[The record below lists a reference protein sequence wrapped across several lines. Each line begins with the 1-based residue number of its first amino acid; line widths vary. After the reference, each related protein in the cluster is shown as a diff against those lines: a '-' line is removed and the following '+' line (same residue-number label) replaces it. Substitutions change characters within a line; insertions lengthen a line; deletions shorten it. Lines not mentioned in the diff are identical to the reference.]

1 MGAKELEAFLTH
13 LAVASNFSAS
23 TQNQAK
29 SALLYLYK
37 EVLGVALPWLDNVEQ
52 AKTPRRLPLVLT
64 KAEVQAVLG
73 RMTGTHWLVAS
84 LLYGTGMRI
93 LEVLRLRV
101 KDIDFERKE
110 ILIHDTKGFKDN
122 VTMLPLTLIAPLKTH
137 L

>member
-1 MGAKELEAFLTH
+1 M
-13 LAVASNFSAS
+13 
-23 TQNQAK
+23 
-29 SALLYLYK
+29 
-37 EVLGVALPWLDNVEQ
+37 
-52 AKTPRRLPLVLT
+52 
-64 KAEVQAVLG
+64 LG

-110 ILIHDTKGFKDN
+110 ILIHDTKGFKDY